1 MEKLGNLKRWKK
13 ASVYER
19 HTMLHFS
26 MIWAHEQKM
35 KIYTSKNTNRISLE
49 MNGNGKYNN
58 YTEQWMFAMVNETIR
73 NTTNHRQRWYV
84 CILCRQNAV
93 VTISAH
99 FDSVNESNKSTDM
112 HIEKYTYKYTENEM
126 YF

>member
-1 MEKLGNLKRWKK
+1 
-13 ASVYER
+13 
-19 HTMLHFS
+19 
-26 MIWAHEQKM
+26 M

-93 VTISAH
+93 VTIKSAH
-99 FDSVNESNKSTDM
+99 FDSVNELNKSTDIY
-112 HIEKYTYKYTENEM
+112 IEKYTYKYTENEM